1 MKNILIVIFR
11 LLLASVLVFAGVK
24 VLYPHI
30 FFRIEKLEYFI
41 IKLFPISWLAVAFVS
56 RFFIGLFFVAA
67 FLLAMYW
74 PKVTWMKYLSPLMLV
89 IPFIIN
95 PVLPEDFKDE
105 VVEVN
110 EEIHHELTDFAGSED
125 RVLVAYLSANCLYC
139 YNAAQ
144 KLYAAKLGSEYFPEV
159 KVIGVTESINL
170 LYEKTDTEFPY
181 TLIDKDLFLQ
191 LTDYQYP
198 KVHLVEN
205 GVVKKKYNGYTF
217 NYRVLYNLSMQN
229 NYREL

>member
-1 MKNILIVIFR
+1 MKNILIVTFR
-11 LLLASVLVFAGVK
+11 LLLAGALVYTGVK

-41 IKLFPISWLAVAFVS
+41 IKLLPISWLVIPFIS
-56 RFFIGLFFVAA
+56 RFLIGLFFVIS
-67 FLLAMYW
+67 FLMALYW
-74 PKVTWMKYLSPLMLV
+74 PRVSWLKYLSPLMLV

-95 PVLPEDFKDE
+95 PVLPKDFKDE
-105 VVEVN
+105 VAEVN
-110 EEIHHELTDFAGSED
+110 ENIHHELADFATSEE

-144 KLYAAKLGSEYFPEV
+144 KLYAAKLSSKHFPEV

-170 LYEKTDTEFPY
+170 LFEKTGTDFNY

-198 KVHLVEN
+198 KIHLVEN
-205 GVVKKKYNGYTF
+205 GVIKKKYNGYTL
-217 NYRVLYNLSMQN
+217 NYRVMHNLSQK
-229 NYREL
+229 